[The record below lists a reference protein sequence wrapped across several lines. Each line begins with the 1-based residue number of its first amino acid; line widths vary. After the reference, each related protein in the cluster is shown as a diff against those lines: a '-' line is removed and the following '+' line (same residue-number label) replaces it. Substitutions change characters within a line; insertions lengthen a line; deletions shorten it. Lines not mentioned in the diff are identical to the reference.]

1 MKIKVH
7 TDKAPA
13 AIGPYN
19 QAIMASGKFI
29 YVSGQL
35 PLEDGK
41 LVGTEITAQTEK
53 ALQNLGAILNEAGYT
68 FGDVV
73 KTTVYLKNMDDF
85 AGMNGV
91 YAKYF
96 DGTEFPAR
104 AAFQVGKLP
113 MDAMVEIEAVAVK
126 D

>member
-1 MKIKVH
+1 
-7 TDKAPA
+7 
-13 AIGPYN
+13 
-19 QAIMASGKFI
+19 
-29 YVSGQL
+29 
-35 PLEDGK
+35 
-41 LVGTEITAQTEK
+41 
-53 ALQNLGAILNEAGYT
+53 
-68 FGDVV
+68 
-73 KTTVYLKNMDDF
+73 MDDF

>member
-1 MKIKVH
+1 MKTRVH

-29 YVSGQL
+29 FISGQL
-35 PLEDGK
+35 PLADGK
-41 LVGTEITAQTEK
+41 LVGDEITAQTEQSLK
-53 ALQNLGAILNEAGYT
+53 NLGAILNEAGYT
-68 FGDVV
+68 FADVV

-91 YAKYF
+91 YAKFF

-104 AAFQVGKLP
+104 AAYQVGKLP
-113 MDAMVEIEAVAVK
+113 MDAMVEIEAIAVK
-126 D
+126 E